1 MMKQFSLLVNS
12 NIAVTNDAGIFVI
25 PLTNNTNH
33 VKIQLQQ
40 NNYTVLYPTAGYVAV
55 PRDLNDMPEII
66 IGSPADN
73 TYLNQYLNLYKAIRN
88 NKSATSAE
96 VRALDVKLDSLQK
109 ILLQLNYSESELR
122 TAKDMQDGRD
132 KYYPEI
138 SENLNE
144 FVSRAFDLKAAFQ
157 HVAKFA
163 FDNPA
168 ATQRL
173 HDAATSYTNIYNVLN
188 RQRMNYQK
196 QINENW
202 RDDSLTNEYI
212 RVIGFALDTLH
223 TAKLYPLQSDITL
236 INEYFFGKKTK
247 ELKDKIQQHIKEQE
261 ISIQPTLE
269 ELRRRNLAFQKQLTL

>member
-1 MMKQFSLLVNS
+1 
-12 NIAVTNDAGIFVI
+12 
-25 PLTNNTNH
+25 
-33 VKIQLQQ
+33 
-40 NNYTVLYPTAGYVAV
+40 
-55 PRDLNDMPEII
+55 
-66 IGSPADN
+66 
-73 TYLNQYLNLYKAIRN
+73 
-88 NKSATSAE
+88 
-96 VRALDVKLDSLQK
+96 
-109 ILLQLNYSESELR
+109 
-122 TAKDMQDGRD
+122 
-132 KYYPEI
+132 
-138 SENLNE
+138 LNE